1 LTDLRAQLQATLGSG
16 YTLEREL
23 GGGGMS
29 RVFVARE
36 NALGREV
43 VVKVIA
49 PELAE
54 GVSAERF
61 TREIAT
67 AARLQQANIVPV
79 LTAGASGGLPYY
91 TMPFVKGES
100 LRALMARGT
109 VLTLH
114 DRVNLLRDVARALAY
129 AHGEGVVHR
138 DIKPDNILLSAGTA
152 VVTDFGIA
160 KAISASRTIDGVAP
174 ASPDGTLTQAGSSI
188 GTPAYM
194 APEQA
199 VGDMVDHRADLYA
212 WGVVAYELLCGA
224 HPFAGKA
231 GPSQLIA
238 AHLAEL
244 PAPLATRAPE
254 LSREVAALVMQCL
267 AKNAS
272 ERPANANALLERLAS
287 VSTPSAERAAAPVPA
302 SRRGAIMVVSVAL
315 FAVVAG
321 AVWVARGRSPG
332 GAADTNAS
340 ATGGASAAA
349 TSNAAEPA
357 GVIFALAV
365 LPFVN
370 TSGNANDE
378 YFSDGLTDELAHG
391 LSKLPGL
398 RLAARTSS
406 FAFKGK
412 TIQAAE
418 VGRAL
423 NVGAIIEGTV
433 RRAGNRI
440 RLTAQ
445 LTSTR
450 DGQLLWSDAFE
461 RTGGDVF
468 AVQDAF
474 TSAIVSALTPR
485 LAGTSAVSGN
495 PSAPVRMEEARVE
508 RSADASPV
516 GVIPSTPLGFTTRGT
531 SDAVAYDLYLK
542 GRFYWAQR
550 GAAPGD
556 SAIKYLEATVRRD
569 SLFARGWAGLALAH
583 VIRPNYNAAV
593 DFVASDARAEVVIR
607 RALALDSTQADA
619 HAARGFLLM
628 RRLELEQAA
637 IALATARRLE
647 PQNAIAAHWSAIQ
660 FHAVGDTA
668 RAERQMEVALTLDP
682 LSPTTF
688 NSRAIMLTERRQFD
702 KARENFERVASLNP
716 AFYNNGTATLI
727 WSELAD
733 SAYAVSQR
741 NLAFPQRGRFGSH
754 LLAAAASRHWDAAR
768 TLRDRVSAS
777 GPGITSYDRAMA
789 ALVFGNRAA
798 AAVAFVDHLEHG
810 GGLPNLAFSVCFPP
824 YDAIRSEPAWK
835 AFLVRHRLRECPYS
849 SPWPIGAPPR

>member
-1 LTDLRAQLQATLGSG
+1 MSDALRTQLQATLGDG

-61 TREIAT
+61 AREVKL

-79 LTAGASGGLPYY
+79 LSTGSSTGNSGTLPYY
-91 TMPFVKGES
+91 TMPFVTGES
-100 LRALMARGT
+100 LRARLASGPA
-109 VLTLH
+109 LTTSQSLSI
-114 DRVNLLRDVARALAY
+114 LRDVARALAY
-129 AHGEGVVHR
+129 AHTQGVVHR
-138 DIKPDNILLSAGTA
+138 DIKPENILLSGGTA

-160 KAISASRTIDGVAP
+160 KALSASRTHDGQ
-174 ASPDGTLTQAGSSI
+174 ASAGTSASLTQVGGSI

-199 VGDMVDHRADLYA
+199 VGAEVDQRADIYA
-212 WGVVAYELLCGA
+212 WGVLAYELLTGA
-224 HPFAGKA
+224 HPFAGKTNA
-231 GPSQLIA
+231 GQMIA
-238 AHLAEL
+238 AHLSETPVSLTQRNAAL
-244 PAPLATRAPE
+244 PA
-254 LSREVAALVMQCL
+254 SIDQLVQRCL
-267 AKNAS
+267 AKDAAH
-272 ERPANANALLERLAS
+272 RPANAEEVLQSLDAVATPSVERTALSVHASRQRILVVVGVALLA
-287 VSTPSAERAAAPVPA
+287 
-302 SRRGAIMVVSVAL
+302 VA
-315 FAVVAG
+315 AG
-321 AVWVARGRSPG
+321 ALWISRGRSHS

-340 ATGGASAAA
+340 AAGAVSAMSSV
-349 TSNAAEPA
+349 TEPA
-357 GVIFALAV
+357 GEISALAV

-370 TSGNANDE
+370 TSGNAAEE

-398 RLAARTSS
+398 RLAGRTSS

-418 VGRAL
+418 VGRTL

-461 RTGGDVF
+461 RTGTDVF

-474 TSAIVSALTPR
+474 TTAIVSALTPR
-485 LAGTSAVSGN
+485 LAGASAGSME
-495 PSAPVRMEEARVE
+495 PST
-508 RSADASPV
+508 PV
-516 GVIPSTPLGFTTRGT
+516 GVAARGT

-569 SLFARGWAGLALAH
+569 SAFARGWAGLALAH
-583 VIRPNYNAAV
+583 VIRPNYNTAV
-593 DFVASDARAEVVIR
+593 DFEASDARAEVAIR
-607 RALALDSTQADA
+607 RALGLDSTLADA
-619 HAARGFLLM
+619 HAAWGFLLM
-628 RRLELEQAA
+628 RRLKLEQAA
-637 IALATARRLE
+637 AALATARRLE
-647 PQNAIAAHWSAIQ
+647 PQNAITAHWSAIQ

-668 RAERQMEVALTLDP
+668 QSDRQMEVALTLDP

-688 NSRAIMLTERRQFD
+688 NSRAIIRSERRQFGR
-702 KARENFERVASLNP
+702 ALENFARVSSLNP
-716 AFYNNGTATLI
+716 AFPDNSTAAFI
-727 WSELAD
+727 WSGLAD

-741 NLAFPQRGRFGSH
+741 GLATAQRGRVGH
-754 LLAAAASRHWDAAR
+754 AVLAAAASRHWDAAR
-768 TLRDRVSAS
+768 TLRDRITAG
-777 GPGITSYDRAMA
+777 GPGITAFDGAMA

-798 AAVAFVDHLEHG
+798 AAAAFVDHLEHG
-810 GGLPNLAFSVCFPP
+810 GGLPNLVFSVCYPP
-824 YDAIRSEPAWK
+824 YDAIRTEPAWK
-835 AFLVRHRLRECPYS
+835 AFLARHRLRECPYS
-849 SPWPIGAPPR
+849 SPWPVGAPPP

>member
-1 LTDLRAQLQATLGSG
+1 MTDLRTQLQSTLGPG

-79 LTAGASGGLPYY
+79 LTAGASGGVPYY

-109 VLTLH
+109 VLSLH

-129 AHGEGVVHR
+129 AHSEGVVHR

-199 VGDMVDHRADLYA
+199 VGDVVDHRADLYA
-212 WGVVAYELLCGA
+212 WGVVAYELLSGA

-244 PAPLATRAPE
+244 PAPLASRMPE
-254 LSREVAALVMQCL
+254 LPREVAALVMQCL
-267 AKNAS
+267 AKSPS
-272 ERPANANALLERLAS
+272 ERPVNANALLERLAT

-302 SRRGAIMVVSVAL
+302 SRRGVMMVASAALLAVA
-315 FAVVAG
+315 AG
-321 AVWVARGRSPG
+321 GLWIARGRAPG
-332 GAADTNAS
+332 GAVDGNAS
-340 ATGGASAAA
+340 TAGATVAASRAV
-349 TSNAAEPA
+349 EPA
-357 GVIFALAV
+357 GVISALAV

-370 TSGNANDE
+370 TSGDAADE

-398 RLAARTSS
+398 RLAGRTSS

-461 RTGGDVF
+461 RTGADVF

-485 LAGTSAVSGN
+485 LAGASGGNAN
-495 PSAPVRMEEARVE
+495 PAARATV
-508 RSADASPV
+508 AA
-516 GVIPSTPLGFTTRGT
+516 RGT
-531 SDAVAYDLYLK
+531 TDAVAYDLYLK

-550 GAAPGD
+550 GAAAGD
-556 SAIKYLEATVRRD
+556 SSIKYLEATVQRD
-569 SLFARGWAGLALAH
+569 STFARGWAGLALAH

-593 DFVASDARAEVVIR
+593 DFDASDASAEIAVR
-607 RALALDSTQADA
+607 RALSLDSTLADA
-619 HAARGFLLM
+619 YAARGFLLM
-628 RRLELEQAA
+628 RRLDLARSAA
-637 IALATARRLE
+637 EFATARRLE
-647 PQNAIAAHWSAIQ
+647 PQNAIAAHWSASQ
-660 FHAVGDTA
+660 FHAAGDTA
-668 RAERQMEVALTLDP
+668 QSDRQMEIALTLDP

-688 NSRAIMLTERRQFD
+688 NSHALMLTERRRFGP
-702 KARENFERVASLNP
+702 AMENYGRVFAINP
-716 AFYNNGTATLI
+716 AFPNTSVIALV
-727 WSELAD
+727 WSGLAD
-733 SAYAVSQR
+733 SAFAVSQR
-741 NLAFPQRGRFGSH
+741 GLATAARARFGNAI
-754 LLAAAASRHWDAAR
+754 LAAAASRRWDAAR
-768 TLRDRVSAS
+768 TLRDRITAG
-777 GPGITSYDRAMA
+777 GPGITAYDRAMSSV
-789 ALVFGNRAA
+789 VFGNNAA
-798 AAVAFVDHLEHG
+798 AATAFIEHLEHG
-810 GGLPNLAFSVCFPP
+810 GGLANIAFSVCHPP
-824 YDAIRSEPAWK
+824 YDAIRTEPAWK
-835 AFLVRHRLRECPYS
+835 AFLVRHRLRECPYA
-849 SPWPIGAPPR
+849 SPWPVSAAL

>member
-1 LTDLRAQLQATLGSG
+1 MSPFLERLTASLGSG

-79 LTAGASGGLPYY
+79 LTAGTSGGLPYY

-109 VLTLH
+109 VLSLH

-160 KAISASRTIDGVAP
+160 KAISASRTMDGEAP
-174 ASPDGTLTQAGSSI
+174 ASPDGTLTQVGSSI

-212 WGVVAYELLCGA
+212 WGVVAYELFSGA
-224 HPFAGKA
+224 HPFAGKT

-244 PAPLATRAPE
+244 PASLASRAPE

-267 AKNAS
+267 AKNPM
-272 ERPANANALLERLAS
+272 ERPASANALLERLAS
-287 VSTPSAERAAAPVPA
+287 VTTPSAERAASPMPAP
-302 SRRGAIMVVSVAL
+302 RRRTAITATVAL

-321 AVWVARGRSPG
+321 GLWVARGRSAG

-340 ATGGASAAA
+340 AAAAAAA
-349 TSNAAEPA
+349 TSNTTEPA
-357 GVIFALAV
+357 GVISALAV

-370 TSGNANDE
+370 TSGNAEDE

-398 RLAARTSS
+398 RLAGRTSS

-433 RRAGNRI
+433 RRAGTRI

-461 RTGGDVF
+461 RTGADVF

-485 LAGTSAVSGN
+485 LAG
-495 PSAPVRMEEARVE
+495 
-508 RSADASPV
+508 ASTGSSNAAAPV
-516 GVIPSTPLGFTTRGT
+516 GVAARGT
-531 SDAVAYDLYLK
+531 TDAVAYDLYLK

-556 SAIKYLEATVRRD
+556 SAVKYLEATVQRD
-569 SLFARGWAGLALAH
+569 STFARGWAGLALAH
-583 VIRPNYNAAV
+583 VIRPNYNATV
-593 DFVASDARAEVVIR
+593 DFVASDARAEVTVG
-607 RALALDSTQADA
+607 RALTLDSTLADA
-619 HAARGFLLM
+619 YAARGFLLM

-637 IALATARRLE
+637 IAFATARRLE

-668 RAERQMEVALTLDP
+668 QSDRQMEVALTLDP

-688 NSRAIMLTERRQFD
+688 NSRAFMLTERRQFGR
-702 KARENFERVASLNP
+702 AMENYGRVFAINP
-716 AFYNNGTATLI
+716 AFPNTSGIALV

-733 SAYAVSQR
+733 SAYVVSQR
-741 NLAFPQRGRFGSH
+741 GLASASRGRFGMAI
-754 LLAAAASRHWDAAR
+754 LAAAASRHWDEAR
-768 TLRDRVSAS
+768 TLRDRITAG
-777 GPGITSYDRAMA
+777 GPGIGSYDRAMSSV
-789 ALVFGNRAA
+789 VFGNRTAA
-798 AAVAFVDHLEHG
+798 ATAFVDHLERG
-810 GGLPNLAFSVCFPP
+810 GGLSNIAFSVCYPP
-824 YDAIRSEPAWK
+824 YDAIRTEPAWK
-835 AFLVRHRLRECPYS
+835 AFLARHRLRECPYA
-849 SPWPIGAPPR
+849 SPWPVGAAPP